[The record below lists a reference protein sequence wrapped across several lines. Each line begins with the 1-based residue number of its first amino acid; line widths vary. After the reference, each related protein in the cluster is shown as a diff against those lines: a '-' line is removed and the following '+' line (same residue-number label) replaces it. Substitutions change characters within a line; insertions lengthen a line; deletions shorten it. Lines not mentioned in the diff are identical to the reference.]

1 MDMHR
6 REAKVYAK
14 FILLALAL
22 VMLVATLQTQ
32 FFIGQPDW
40 RFFVMP
46 AVVATL
52 FGVVLGHVAILKRRL
67 ETATTVQEAQI
78 AERTWKLSLQN
89 TTLDAINRRLPLLEI
104 LDTLA
109 RRFEHKHPERLCA
122 ILLQER
128 DGRHLLPGA
137 APRLPPHALRALYA
151 ADLNDDSAL
160 AEYLSVPHRVQDMA
174 AGGLPQ
180 ALRDFGQ
187 RAELAAFWTYPL
199 WDHTGHA
206 LGLFILGRRHGG
218 ELSSEEQD
226 HFDTAARLALLAIEH
241 KRYNE
246 ELSGLNARLT
256 ALVEAIP
263 DAIFFK
269 DGAGR
274 WLVTNAAAQRLFRL
288 HEYDWRGRTD
298 AEMAEQRPALRDAH
312 LKCLTD
318 DELAWQ
324 AGELMLFEEQV
335 QQADGPHQ
343 FEVRKMPLFEA
354 DGERKALVVIGRD
367 ITEQRQREQELRIAA
382 ITFESQEGM
391 LIADP
396 AGTILRVNAAF
407 GEQTGYAAAE
417 VVGQKV
423 GVLKSGRHDKTFY
436 RAMWGSLNNEG
447 YWQGEIWNRRKS
459 GDVYPV
465 WLTITAVIDHHGQL
479 THYVGTYSDIT
490 ERKEAEE
497 RIRNLAF
504 YDPLTGLPNRRL
516 LLDRLHQAQAGSNRS
531 HRYGALLFIDLD
543 NFKTL
548 NDTQGHLTGDML
560 LTEVAQRLRTCVREG
575 DTVARLGGDEF
586 VVLLEGL
593 SSDPDRSATLAETA
607 AEKIRSAINQP
618 YLLREREHHSSPSI
632 GISLYLGHDESSE
645 DLLKRA
651 DLAMYQAKS
660 AGRNTIR
667 FFDPAMQATVET
679 RAALESDLR
688 HALEQQQ
695 LSLHYQIQFDSD
707 GHVRGAEALL
717 RWQHPERGNIAPAD
731 FIPLAEESGLILPIG
746 QWVLEQACLQLK
758 QWEHHPVGRT
768 LNLAVNISARQFRQS
783 GFVEQVRRTVE
794 QNGVDPTRLKLE
806 LTETLVLDDVDD
818 TVRKMSALKE
828 LGCRFSLDD
837 FGTGYSSLAYLRRL
851 PLDELKID
859 QSFVRDI
866 TIDANDDAIVRAI
879 IAMAHSLGLATLAE
893 GVETTAQQQFL
904 HQHGC
909 NAYQGFLYGRPLPL
923 DEFEAQLPRG

>member
-1 MDMHR
+1 MHR
-6 REAKVYAK
+6 QEAKVYAK
-14 FILLALAL
+14 FMLLALAL

-32 FFIGQPDW
+32 FFISQPDW

-46 AVVATL
+46 AFVAAL
-52 FGVVLGHVAILKRRL
+52 FGVVLGHVAVLKRRL
-67 ETATTVQEAQI
+67 ETATTLQEAQI

-122 ILLQER
+122 VLLQDH

-151 ADLNDDSAL
+151 ADLIADAEL
-160 AEYLSVPHRVQDMA
+160 AEFLSVPHHVQDMQTD
-174 AGGLPQ
+174 GLPQ
-180 ALRDFGQ
+180 ALRDFGVL
-187 RAELAAFWTYPL
+187 AELAAFWTHPL
-199 WDHTGHA
+199 WDHAGQA
-206 LGLFILGRRHGG
+206 LGQFILGHRHGG
-218 ELSSEEQD
+218 ALTGDEQD
-226 HFDTAARLALLAIEH
+226 HFDAAVRLALLAIEH

-246 ELSGLNARLT
+246 ELVGLNERLT
-256 ALVEAIP
+256 ALIEAIP

-274 WLVTNAAAQRLFRL
+274 WLLTNAAAQRLFRL
-288 HEYDWRGRTD
+288 HEFAWQGHTD
-298 AEMAEQRPALRDAH
+298 AEMAEQRPAFHAAH
-312 LKCLTD
+312 HTCLTD
-318 DELAWQ
+318 DETAWLKGQ
-324 AGELMLFEEQV
+324 LTLFEEHIQEE
-335 QQADGPHQ
+335 DGLHQ
-343 FEVRKMPLFEA
+343 FEVRKMPLFET
-354 DGERKALVVIGRD
+354 DGTRKALVVIGRD
-367 ITEQRQREQELRIAA
+367 ITAQREREQELRIAA

-391 LIADP
+391 LIADA

-407 GEQTGYAAAE
+407 VEQTGYGAE
-417 VVGQKV
+417 EVIGQPVGI
-423 GVLKSGRHDKTFY
+423 LKSGRHNDDFY
-436 RAMWGSLNNEG
+436 RVMWGALNADG
-447 YWQGEIWNRRKS
+447 YWQGEVWNRRKS

-465 WLTITAVIDHHGQL
+465 WLTITAVTDHNGQL

-497 RIRNLAF
+497 RIRHLAF

-516 LLDRLHQAQAGSNRS
+516 LLDRLHQAQAGSSRS
-531 HRYGALLFIDLD
+531 RRHGALLFIDLD

-560 LTEVAQRLRTCVREG
+560 LTEVAQRLRNSVREG

-593 SSDPDRSATLAETA
+593 SSDADRSAALAETA
-607 AEKIRSAINQP
+607 AEKIRSAVNQP
-618 YLLREREHHSSPSI
+618 YTLREREHHSSPSI

-667 FFDPAMQATVET
+667 FFDPAMQATVEM

-695 LSLHYQIQFDSD
+695 LALHYQIQYDSD
-707 GHVRGAEALL
+707 GRVRGAEALL
-717 RWQHPERGNIAPAD
+717 RWTHPQRGGVAPAD
-731 FIPLAEESGLILPIG
+731 FIPLAEETGLILPIG
-746 QWVLEQACLQLK
+746 QWVLENACAQLK
-758 QWEHHPVGRT
+758 QWEHHPIGRL

-783 GFVEQVRRTVE
+783 GFVEQVRHTV
-794 QNGVDPTRLKLE
+794 QQSGVDPTRLKLE
-806 LTETLVLDDVDD
+806 LTETLVLDDMDD

-909 NAYQGFLYGRPLPL
+909 NAYQGFLYGRPLPR